1 MCEELLAAEGVA
13 PLEWMGRADTVRT
26 AVAASVP
33 ASLTGRR
40 LIGPTLVACVW
51 SRPHDWLG
59 PHELL
64 QAIADP
70 EPRRPRVV
78 FTNRELESDAE
89 AEVVGP
95 TRLSALLAKRPI
107 VSRRV
112 PSLLGVREVSPS
124 AAASSW
130 DRDAALAL
138 THVFAPTRTYRAA
151 LEVLERHHFAVLTG
165 PPEMGKT
172 AIARILGLALE
183 LDGWQV
189 HECIR
194 PEQVWAALARDQSQ
208 LFIADDAFGS
218 TEYRPD
224 AAEDWA
230 LELHRILR
238 AMDERHW
245 LIWTSRPAP
254 LKAGL
259 ARIHREHGIERF
271 PRPAEIGVDAAQ
283 LDLEEKASILYR
295 HARAAALSSKAV
307 ELVRKH
313 GMAIV
318 GHPHFTPQRI
328 SRFVG
333 SRLPDLVALR
343 KGSLR
348 AAIKAEIAE
357 PTEAMRASFSALSP
371 EHNALLVALLDAPA
385 GPVAERDLAS
395 SARRHA
401 PEGLSQP
408 PGELVDR
415 LTDHFL
421 RLVPPHRVTWVHPS
435 WRDLVI
441 DELAA
446 DPNARGRFLE
456 RCSTEGV
463 LLALS
468 RAGGAAGARQRPL
481 LRADADWDAL
491 AERIYELV
499 PQLTD
504 HELLSLLTTL
514 TDSLTFSDEETAELA
529 ALATT
534 LLRRLRRCWERGDS
548 YPTEGL
554 LEQWH
559 ALARLVPERETPP
572 RAARLWQLP
581 PATQQPARLEYLDQ
595 PDSRLRP
602 AEQSDEHA
610 IVERILADL

>member
-1 MCEELLAAEGVA
+1 
-13 PLEWMGRADTVRT
+13 MGRADSVRT
-26 AVAASVP
+26 AVAAFVP
-33 ASLTGRR
+33 ASLTGRQ
-40 LIGPTLVACVW
+40 LMGPTLITCAW
-51 SRPHDWLG
+51 SRSSDWLG
-59 PHELL
+59 PDELL

-70 EPRRPRVV
+70 EPQRSRLV
-78 FTNRELESDAE
+78 FTNRELESDGE
-89 AEVVGP
+89 AELIGP
-95 TRLSALLAKRPI
+95 IRLGALVAERPV

-112 PSLLGVREVSPS
+112 PSLLGVRELPERV
-124 AAASSW
+124 AASNW

-138 THVFAPTRTYRAA
+138 THVFAPTRAYRAA
-151 LEVLERHHFAVLTG
+151 LDILERHHFAVLTG

-189 HECIR
+189 HECTR
-194 PEQVWAALARDQSQ
+194 AEQVRAAFARDQSQ

-230 LELHRILR
+230 LELDRILR

-259 ARIHREHGIERF
+259 ARIHREHGVERF
-271 PRPAEIGVDAAQ
+271 PRPAEIGVDAAH
-283 LDLEEKASILYR
+283 LDVEEKASILYR

-307 ELVRKH
+307 ALVRRH
-313 GMAIV
+313 GVAIV

-328 SRFVG
+328 NRFVG
-333 SRLPDLVALR
+333 SRLPDLVGTH

-348 AAIKAEIAE
+348 AAINAEIAQ
-357 PTEAMRASFSALSP
+357 PTEAMQTSFSALSP
-371 EHNALLVALLDAPA
+371 EHKALLVALLDAPA

-401 PEGLSQP
+401 PEGLSRP

-421 RLVPPHRVTWVHPS
+421 RLVPPHKVTWVHPS

-446 DPNARGRFLE
+446 DAHTRRRFLE
-456 RCSTEGV
+456 RCSIEGV

-468 RAGGAAGARQRPL
+468 RAGGRAGQRQRPL
-481 LRADADWDAL
+481 LRADGDWDAL
-491 AERIYELV
+491 TERVYELV

-504 HELLSLLTTL
+504 PELLRLLTTL
-514 TDSLTFSDEETAELA
+514 TDSLTFSNADATEPA
-529 ALATT
+529 ALSTT
-534 LLRRLRRCWERGDS
+534 LLRQLRGHWERGDS
-548 YPTEGL
+548 FANEAL
-554 LEQWH
+554 LERWH
-559 ALARLVPERETPP
+559 ALALLLPEEVAPP
-572 RAARLWQLP
+572 RSARLWELP
-581 PATQQPARLEYLDQ
+581 PPTQQPAALEYVDQ
-595 PDSRLRP
+595 PFSRP
-602 AEQSDEHA
+602 KSAEQSAEHTIIA
-610 IVERILADL
+610 RILADL